1 MFEKW
6 YLEELISKTIRDI
19 WKLTDYF
26 LLKLISNILD
36 KAEITP
42 LLKSGTTVDSI
53 IQKKDYPAKVYA
65 SLKWLLDRLK
75 LDGFVSM
82 RLENNVEFYT
92 LSDKTMNYDL
102 NTIKSQAEKAS
113 PESIAAFNMLELMAN
128 NYPDYLSGK
137 KTGVDIVFSPENI
150 DITNEYYSNNLFYNV
165 HNISGAKIV
174 NWDISSRKNPQI
186 LEIGGGLGGG
196 TKQFVIQ
203 RLKDKA
209 PLNVF
214 NYCFTDVANKMLRST
229 KKALSTLTEDLSAFT
244 FQKLD
249 FNKNLSE
256 QGYAENSYDV
266 IWGVNAA
273 HVSFDMRFSLNEL
286 FKTLKSGGSLI
297 ISETVRPIGNL
308 MIQQEF
314 VLNTLDDYWNVKLD
328 EKIRPRHGFMDW
340 SDWIGA
346 FKEIGFINV
355 ETIPDMSVLQKEY
368 DNCYVTVV
376 RGIKP

>member
-6 YLEELISKTIRDI
+6 YLEELINKTIRDI

-36 KAEITP
+36 NAEITP
-42 LLKSGTTVDSI
+42 LLKSGTTVNNI
-53 IQKKDYPAKVYA
+53 IQKKNYPANVYA

-82 RLENNVEFYT
+82 RLDNNVEFYT
-92 LSDKTMNYDL
+92 LSNKTMDYDL
-102 NTIKSQAEKAS
+102 DAIKSMAEKAS
-113 PESIAAFNMLELMAN
+113 PESMAAFNMLELMAN

-137 KTGVDIVFSPENI
+137 KTGVDIIFSPENI
-150 DITNEYYSNNLFYNV
+150 DITNEYYGNNLFYNV
-165 HNISGAKIV
+165 HNIAGAKIV
-174 NWDISSRKNPQI
+174 NWDISTRKNPQI
-186 LEIGGGLGGG
+186 LKIGGGLGGG

-203 RLKDKA
+203 RLKENA
-209 PLNVF
+209 PLNSF

-244 FQKLD
+244 FKKLD

-286 FKTLKSGGSLI
+286 FKTLKNGGSFI

-340 SDWIGA
+340 NDWVRA
-346 FKEIGFINV
+346 LKEIGFTNV
-355 ETIPDMSVLQKEY
+355 ETIPDMNVLQKEY
-368 DNCYVTVV
+368 DNCYVAVV